1 MTDLTF
7 DQLLASVAGEHVAI
21 RVRTSLQ
28 PAGGP
33 DEKIFPATYGVP
45 DNAVTKYAVDET
57 RDAEGKVV
65 QRDVL
70 VDSVAAQA
78 HHLSSALLDGLD
90 AGELSFPDPYVDFT
104 VDDDLVDLDRV
115 TTLTASH
122 RIADAVFRDSLLH
135 GTLFRL
141 TDEGREI
148 TEARPAAATGLYRY
162 SPTALLFGMWDS
174 TGPKGGLGSKFQR
187 CIVSEI
193 VGFDADL
200 GVTVSSRI
208 DPLQI
213 EKKGATIYE
222 ASDPDEVWV
231 LDPERARQEKG
242 KPVPYGKGEGEKGRP
257 SQINHGNVTPSI
269 IDQAGGVRV
278 GRIEQIAVLSL
289 AGLRKLRFPIG
300 TDGRPIERERRREA
314 ETAARTA
321 IAALGVAALA
331 YQVALDYDL
340 RSRCLLVPTHEPH
353 LELLG
358 RTGGDPEEA
367 RLDRS
372 VAASLLAQA
381 AAHAAEQGLGWAE
394 ESLRLE
400 PTPKLIE
407 LIKRSRAVTRDEVA
421 EQ

>member
-1 MTDLTF
+1 MTELTF
-7 DQLLASVAGEHVAI
+7 EQLLASVGGEHVAI
-21 RVRTSLQ
+21 RMRTLLQ

-45 DNAVTKYAVDET
+45 DNAATKYAVDET
-57 RDAEGKVV
+57 RDADGHVV
-65 QRDVL
+65 RRDVL
-70 VDSVAAQA
+70 IDSVAGQA
-78 HHLSSALLDGLD
+78 HHFSTALLDGLD

-104 VDDDLVDLDRV
+104 VDVELADLDRV

-148 TEARPAAATGLYRY
+148 TEARPSAATGLYRH

-213 EKKGATIYE
+213 EKRGATIYE
-222 ASDPDEVWV
+222 AADPDEVWV
-231 LDPERARQEKG
+231 LDPDQAKQEKG

-257 SQINHGNVTPSI
+257 SQINHGNVTPSV

-278 GRIEQIAVLSL
+278 ERIEQIAVLSL
-289 AGLRKLRFPIG
+289 AGLRKLRFPLG
-300 TDGRPIERERRREA
+300 VDGRPVERAQRREA

-321 IAALGVAALA
+321 IAALGVAALT
-331 YQVALDYDL
+331 YQLALDYDL

-358 RTGGDPEEA
+358 RTGGEPDEV
-367 RLDRS
+367 RLDR
-372 VAASLLAQA
+372 AAAAALLQQA
-381 AAHAAEQGLGWAE
+381 AAHAAELGLGWSE

-400 PTPKLIE
+400 PSPKLIE
-407 LIKRSRAVTRDEVA
+407 LIKRSRAVTRDEGG
-421 EQ
+421 EE